1 MSFKLYAGAMISSP
15 DEKGVIATLVGE
27 HDSESGIN
35 ANALMELR
43 SGATKWT
50 IFKQKLIY
58 GRTMPVILS
67 IPNNLTSCGKFDNQL
82 NIKTWVINHLF
93 IFIF

>member
-1 MSFKLYAGAMISSP
+1 MPFKLYAGAMISSP

-43 SGATKWT
+43 SGATNWT

-67 IPNNLTSCGKFDNQL
+67 IPNYLTSCGKSDNPFRYS
-82 NIKTWVINHLF
+82 KY
-93 IFIF
+93 